1 MILKKLNQNTQVS
14 RSTAPRYVIIGPML
28 AADGSNLGG
37 ATVSLNYL
45 VEYLKKNEY
54 PHELLDTQYFKNS
67 LKGLLNPTRVI
78 LLFLLKIWKTE
89 IVFVNVSQF
98 GTKTIAPLLF
108 ILTRLFGKKFVF
120 RPFGGAMKDHFEKYN
135 TFQKWLFEKTL
146 LQSDIFF
153 LQTGEL
159 VNFFKPKG
167 KNVLKLPTSRNAP
180 DPDFLRGD
188 RPFQKRFIFLGHVT
202 PKKGIDYF
210 LEAAEQLGD
219 EYTLDIFG
227 PIRSEKYHEVFEK
240 NSQYQGVLNR
250 EEVLPTLRKYD
261 VLVLPTFYRGE
272 GYPGAIIEAY
282 SIGLPVI
289 TTYWRAIPEI
299 VEEGINGRLI
309 LPQDTEELVN
319 AIQSF
324 NVKNYPTFS
333 KNALQYFDE
342 NFNADTVNAKVLK
355 DIGTIVKS

>member
-1 MILKKLNQNTQVS
+1 
-14 RSTAPRYVIIGPML
+14 ML

-89 IVFVNVSQF
+89 VVFVNVSLF
-98 GTKTIAPLLF
+98 GAKTIAPLLF

-135 TFQKWLFEKTL
+135 RFQKWLFKKTL

-180 DPDFLRGD
+180 DPKFLRGD
-188 RPFQKRFIFLGHVT
+188 RPFQKRFLFLGHVNSD
-202 PKKGIDYF
+202 KGIDYF
-210 LEAAEQLGD
+210 LEAAERLGE
-219 EYTLDIFG
+219 EYTLHIYG
-227 PIRSEKYHEVFEK
+227 PIQEEKYHPIFDK
-240 NSQYQGVLNR
+240 NYQYQGVLNR
-250 EEVLPTLRKYD
+250 EEVLPTLQKYD

-289 TTYWRAIPEI
+289 TTKWRAIPEI
-299 VEEGINGRLI
+299 VEHGKSGFLI
-309 LPQDTEELVN
+309 PPKSTESLVK
-319 AIQSF
+319 AIKNFDSE
-324 NVKNYPTFS
+324 NYPAFAE
-333 KNALQYFDE
+333 NALQYFNE
-342 NFNADTVNAKVLK
+342 NFDSKKVNQKLLQDIESCLK
-355 DIGTIVKS
+355 